1 MGEAMASAGPKTAS
15 PGASWRMAR
24 RQVDAALRALVEP
37 DPDVAAATTSLR
49 AAWGHLLDAT
59 GGVVPGMPAP
69 QPQDDA
75 EDEEDEAD
83 EADEADDAD
92 DAESASK
99 TDAPDPTELAR
110 AWMRAHYGDDA
121 HVEGG
126 CLPWLFPQTDGEPAP
141 PLPSELRSHAKWVRT
156 RILEQLAKQQG
167 VGRMA
172 LGFLIVMVIVIASA
186 LLLGD
191 LQGGKE
197 PWRAEYY
204 SSETFKG
211 KPKVEFIEKIEF
223 DWGKGEP
230 LRGVPV
236 DEFSIRFT
244 TCMTVDEDTKVS
256 FDLTSDDGSR
266 MFVNG
271 NQIIDNWGPHG
282 TKSKKGSVDLEPG
295 VHLLEVEYF
304 DRRYGAKVTL
314 EMKGPDDDK
323 YDHISLDKISPPV
336 SGDDPCELGDDE

>member
-1 MGEAMASAGPKTAS
+1 M
-15 PGASWRMAR
+15 
-24 RQVDAALRALVEP
+24 
-37 DPDVAAATTSLR
+37 AAATTSLR
-49 AAWGHLLDAT
+49 TAWGHLLQAT

-69 QPQDDA
+69 EPESDD
-75 EDEEDEAD
+75 
-83 EADEADDAD
+83 D
-92 DAESASK
+92 DAESDSE
-99 TDAPDPTELAR
+99 TDAADPTELAR

-126 CLPWLFPQTDGEPAP
+126 CLPWLFPPTDEEPAP

-172 LGFLIVMVIVIASA
+172 LGFLIVMVVVIASA

-211 KPKVEFIEKIEF
+211 KPKVEFVEKIDF

-244 TCMTVDEDTKVS
+244 TCMTVDEETKFT

-282 TKSKKGSVDLEPG
+282 TKSKKGSVELEPG

-314 EMKGPDDDK
+314 EMKGPDEDK
-323 YDHISLDKISPPV
+323 YSHISLDKISAPV
-336 SGDDPCELGDDE
+336 SGDDPCQLGDDE